1 MARPFTNNFGGV
13 SMQQVKIPGVIG
25 GMGPQATIEF
35 MQRIAART
43 GGGLEQDQLR
53 LLVDQNPKIPNRHQ
67 AIISGNDTVSPVLLA
82 MGRGLQAAGA
92 DFLVVPCNT
101 AHAFVGLLTQELDI
115 PLLSII
121 DCVKRL
127 IEEDYGRVSI
137 GLMAADGCL
146 ISEVYQKALNDTAK
160 EVITL
165 SGDSQA
171 EFMTL
176 VYRVKAGEI
185 SADLAQSVKTLFDE
199 LVDLGAEVLIAGCT
213 EIPLMMSGSS
223 YPLPCVDTLDVLV
236 EATVQRA
243 YAGVK
248 S

>member
-1 MARPFTNNFGGV
+1 MERV
-13 SMQQVKIPGVIG
+13 
-25 GMGPQATIEF
+25 
-35 MQRIAART
+35 AAQT

-67 AIISGNDTVSPVLLA
+67 AIISGIDSVSSVLLE

-101 AHAFVGLLTQELDI
+101 AHAFVALLTQELDI
-115 PLLSII
+115 PLLSVI
-121 DCVKRL
+121 DCVKQRV
-127 IEEDYGRVSI
+127 EEDYRRVSI

-146 ISEVYQKALNDTAK
+146 ISQVYQQALSNTVK

-165 SGDSQA
+165 SHDSQA

-185 SADLAQSVKTLFDE
+185 SSDLAQSAKKLLAE
-199 LVDLGAEVLIAGCT
+199 LVDRGAEVLIAGCT
-213 EIPLMMSGSS
+213 EIPLMMNGSC
-223 YPLPCVDTLDVLV
+223 YPLPCIDTLEVLV
-236 EATVQRA
+236 EATVQQA